1 MTSPY
6 SKNLKPI
13 DDITPYF
20 HYDEKKATF
29 TFIGKSLELR
39 IPKRL
44 EKHGYLTIGDTVT
57 TLGVM
62 DMIIDNEYQTGF
74 NLIASITIS
83 PSDIGK
89 FNYEGIDYVVLYLK
103 ENDIFINNV
112 NVLQDPNVIY
122 ALWVE
127 FINNGKLIYPFTYK
141 SLLKLFEHTRELT
154 GQGIGVSQ
162 SVYEAI
168 IAHLA
173 RDNNNISI
181 PYRLT
186 DMTKP
191 MEFVA
196 LKSVSQGP
204 TGTLARITG
213 AYFKDEGLTSAL
225 RYQIDEPQPFEN
237 ILRGIVITE
246 KD

>member
-6 SKNLKPI
+6 SKDLKPI
-13 DDITPYF
+13 DDINPYF
-20 HYDEKKATF
+20 RYDEKKGTL

-39 IPKRL
+39 IPKRF
-44 EKHGYLTIGDTVT
+44 EKDGYLVIADVVT
-57 TLGVM
+57 TLGVL
-62 DMIIDNEYQTGF
+62 DMIIDDEYHAGL

-89 FNYEGIDYVVLYLK
+89 FHYEGIDYVVLYLK

-112 NVLQDPNVIY
+112 NVLQDPNIVY
-122 ALWVE
+122 SLWVE
-127 FINNGKLIYPFTYK
+127 LINNGKTPYFFNYQ
-141 SLLKLFEHTRELT
+141 SLLKLFEHARELT

-162 SVYEAI
+162 SVYEGI

-173 RDNNNISI
+173 RDKNNISI

-186 DMTKP
+186 DMTDA

-225 RYQIDEPQPFEN
+225 RYQIDEQQPFEN
-237 ILRGIVITE
+237 LLRGIVITQ

>member
-6 SKNLKPI
+6 SKDLEPI
-13 DDITPYF
+13 DNITPYF
-20 HYDEKKATF
+20 LYDEKKGSL
-29 TFIGKSLELR
+29 TFIGKTLELR
-39 IPKRL
+39 IPKRF
-44 EKHGYLTIGDTVT
+44 EKHGYLVIGDAVT

-62 DMIIDNEYQTGF
+62 DIIIDDEYHAGL

-89 FNYEGIDYVVLYLK
+89 FHYEGIDYVVLYLK

-112 NVLQDPNVIY
+112 NILQDSNVVY

-127 FINNGKLIYPFTYK
+127 FINNGKLPYFVNYQ
-141 SLLKLFEHTRELT
+141 SLLNLFSHARELT

-162 SVYEAI
+162 SVYGGI

-173 RDNNNISI
+173 RDSDNVSI

-191 MEFVA
+191 MEFIA

-237 ILRGIVITE
+237 ILRGIVTT